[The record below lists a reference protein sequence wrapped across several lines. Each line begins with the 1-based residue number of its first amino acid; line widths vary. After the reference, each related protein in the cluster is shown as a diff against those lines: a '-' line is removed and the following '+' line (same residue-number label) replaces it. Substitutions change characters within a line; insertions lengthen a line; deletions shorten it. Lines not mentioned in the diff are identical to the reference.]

1 MNTNN
6 LITKIKNI
14 NKNEIC
20 KKKRLIKSLSNLIND
35 NEQIIDIILGQQGA
49 AIGRISV
56 IVACTNKKIIIC
68 GTTTNNVISLDKLD
82 SISGDKGILHDQLMI
97 NSGKYQTHI
106 MKIKKNQIDNFIS
119 KVSNAQSQI
128 N

>member
-1 MNTNN
+1 MNVND

-20 KKKRLIKSLSNLIND
+20 KKKRLLKPLSNLISD

-49 AIGRISV
+49 AMGGIGV

-68 GTTTNNVISLDKLD
+68 GTTTNNVILLDKLD
-82 SISGDKGILHDQLMI
+82 SISGSKGILHDQLMI
-97 NSGKYQTHI
+97 TSGKYQTYI
-106 MKIKKNQIDNFIS
+106 MKIKKNQIDSFIS
-119 KVSNAQSQI
+119 SVSNAQVQKI
-128 N
+128 

>member
-35 NEQIIDIILGQQGA
+35 NEQIIDIILGQRGA
-49 AIGRISV
+49 AIGGISV

-82 SISGDKGILHDQLMI
+82 SISGGKGILHDQLMI

-119 KVSNAQSQI
+119 KVSNVQSQI

>member
-35 NEQIIDIILGQQGA
+35 NEQIIDISLGQQGA
-49 AIGRISV
+49 AIGGISV

-82 SISGDKGILHDQLMI
+82 SISGGKGILHDQLMI

-106 MKIKKNQIDNFIS
+106 MKIKKNQIGNFIS

>member
-1 MNTNN
+1 MNIND

-20 KKKRLIKSLSNLIND
+20 KKKRLLKPLSNLISD

-49 AIGRISV
+49 AMGGISV

-68 GTTTNNVISLDKLD
+68 GTTTNNVILLDKLD
-82 SISGDKGILHDQLMI
+82 SISGSKGILHDQLMI
-97 NSGKYQTHI
+97 TSGKYQTYI
-106 MKIKKNQIDNFIS
+106 MKIKKNQIDSFIS
-119 KVSNAQSQI
+119 NVSDAQVQKI
-128 N
+128 

>member
-49 AIGRISV
+49 AIGGISV
-56 IVACTNKKIIIC
+56 IVA
-68 GTTTNNVISLDKLD
+68 L
-82 SISGDKGILHDQLMI
+82 
-97 NSGKYQTHI
+97 Y
-106 MKIKKNQIDNFIS
+106 
-119 KVSNAQSQI
+119 
-128 N
+128 